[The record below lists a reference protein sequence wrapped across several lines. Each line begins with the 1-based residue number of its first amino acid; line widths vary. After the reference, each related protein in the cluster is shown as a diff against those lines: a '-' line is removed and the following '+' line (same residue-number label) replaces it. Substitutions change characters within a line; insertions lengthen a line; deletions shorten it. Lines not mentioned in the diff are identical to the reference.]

1 MPIAV
6 TCSCGARL
14 EIDDK
19 FAGQSIPCPDCH
31 KPIVAQPP
39 LPPPTRTSGLAVLSL
54 LLALVGAFTIVGTL
68 AAMAC
73 GAIAYRQLTRKR
85 SNVGG
90 VRIAQAGMILGAV
103 FTVLAVAAYGSRS
116 LLGLDSLARRY
127 LWTNRL
133 DYPVQA
139 ANTKNLPHSGD
150 AYSLARPSLAW
161 GSYKESSQRQNDVL
175 MYVDLRDDAHIVWL
189 TDRIDPQD
197 DAAIVRDR
205 AIQLFQSS
213 DFTKM
218 IGKLPEQ
225 APEPRNVSEDK
236 NVQEFF
242 LDVVLSGIPR
252 TFLFWVKR
260 EGNNYINVIAC
271 GTRTHRFRHLDS
283 VFRQTIDS
291 FTKQEK

>member
-31 KPIVAQPP
+31 KPILAQPP

-54 LLALVGAFTIVGTL
+54 LMAIVGAFTIVGTL

-116 LLGLDSLARRY
+116 LLGVDSLLRRY
-127 LWTNRL
+127 LWANRL
-133 DYPVQA
+133 EYKDPLAV
-139 ANTKNLPHSGD
+139 TKPLPNFGSV
-150 AYSLARPSLAW
+150 YSLERPSLNW
-161 GSYKESSQRQNDVL
+161 GVCKENSQRQNDVL
-175 MYVDLRDDAHIVWL
+175 MYVDLRDDAYILWM

-197 DAAIVRDR
+197 DAAIIRDR
-205 AIQLFQSS
+205 AVQLFQSS
-213 DFTKM
+213 DYTKM

-225 APEPRNVSEDK
+225 TPEPRNISNDN

-260 EGNNYINVIAC
+260 EGNNYINVLVC

>member
-31 KPIVAQPP
+31 KPILAQPP

-54 LLALVGAFTIVGTL
+54 LLALVGAFTVVGTL
-68 AAMAC
+68 AATAC

-85 SNVGG
+85 STVGG

-116 LLGLDSLARRY
+116 LLGVDSLVRRY

-133 DYPVQA
+133 DYPDRL
-139 ANTKNLPHSGD
+139 TSSKPLPHFGSV
-150 AYSLARPSLAW
+150 YSLERPSLSW
-161 GSYKESSQRQNDVL
+161 GVCKENSQRENDVL
-175 MYVDLRDDAHIVWL
+175 LCVNLRDDAHILWL

-197 DAAIVRDR
+197 DASILRDR
-205 AIQLFQSS
+205 AIQLFQNS

-225 APEPRNVSEDK
+225 APEPRNISDDK

-242 LDVVLSGIPR
+242 LDIALSGVPR

-260 EGNNYINVIAC
+260 EGNNYINVLVC
-271 GTRTHRFRHLDS
+271 GARAHRFRQLDS
-283 VFRQTIDS
+283 VFRQSIDTL
-291 FTKQEK
+291 TKQEK

>member
-54 LLALVGAFTIVGTL
+54 LLALVGAFTIVGTV

-116 LLGLDSLARRY
+116 LLGVDSLLRRY
-127 LWTNRL
+127 LWANRL
-133 DYPVQA
+133 EYAERLPV
-139 ANTKNLPHSGD
+139 TKPLPNFGSS
-150 AYSLARPSLAW
+150 YSLDRPSFSW
-161 GSYKESSQRQNDVL
+161 GMCKENSQRQNDVL
-175 MYVDLRDDAHIVWL
+175 MYVDLRDDA
-189 TDRIDPQD
+189 DRK
-197 DAAIVRDR
+197 
-205 AIQLFQSS
+205 S
-213 DFTKM
+213 
-218 IGKLPEQ
+218 
-225 APEPRNVSEDK
+225 
-236 NVQEFF
+236 
-242 LDVVLSGIPR
+242 VV
-252 TFLFWVKR
+252 
-260 EGNNYINVIAC
+260 
-271 GTRTHRFRHLDS
+271 
-283 VFRQTIDS
+283 
-291 FTKQEK
+291 